1 MTIEKH
7 GNKWRVSEQINGKRF
22 RVSVDHKPTD
32 REARLLISEKM
43 ATDRVV
49 KCGKGSFLQYADKY
63 RSAKSNIISPSTIR
77 AYRSIMRNLSD
88 DFCSTQLAYISQER
102 IQVEINSYAA
112 THSPKSTRN
121 AHGFISAVLGLY
133 NPHLHISTTLPQ
145 KVKYEAVTPSEND
158 VQKILETVAG
168 TDYEIA
174 YRLGVYGM
182 RRGEICAITAA
193 DLDGNMLKINKSKVL
208 DENNSWVIK
217 PMPKTTDS
225 QREIY
230 IDDYVAELIRKNGDA
245 FPDHPN
251 RLNHHL
257 HRLQK
262 RLNLPAFRFH
272 DLRAY
277 YATLAHSMGIP
288 DKYIMANGG
297 WSSNRIMDRVYKR
310 TFAEKQAD
318 ANRMMAK
325 KLGESVGHDVGQ
337 N

>member
-22 RVSVDHKPTD
+22 RVSVDHKPST
-32 REARLLISEKM
+32 REATALIRERM
-43 ATDRVV
+43 ADDRTV
-49 KCGKGSFLQYADKY
+49 KCGKGSFLQYSDKY
-63 RSAKSNIISPSTIR
+63 INAKSNILSPSTIR
-77 AYRSIMRNLSD
+77 AYRSIIKNLSD
-88 DFCSTQLAYISQER
+88 DFCEMQLSAITQER
-102 IQVEINSYAA
+102 IQVEINNYAA

-133 NPHLHISTTLPQ
+133 RPQMHISTTLPQ

-158 VQKILETVAG
+158 VKQILEYVSG
-168 TDYEIA
+168 TEYEIA

-208 DENNSWVIK
+208 NENNTWVIK
-217 PMPKTTDS
+217 PLPKTTDS

-230 IDDYVAELIRKNGDA
+230 IDDYVASLIRERGEA

-310 TFAEKQAD
+310 TFAEMQAE
-318 ANRMMAK
+318 ANKAIADRLK
-325 KLGESVGHDVGQ
+325 P
-337 N
+337 

>member
-7 GNKWRVSEQINGKRF
+7 GNKWRISEQINGKRF

-32 REARLLISEKM
+32 REARLLLSEKM

-63 RSAKSNIISPSTIR
+63 ISAKSNIISPSTIR

-145 KVKYEAVTPSEND
+145 RVKYEAYTPSEDD
-158 VQKILETVAG
+158 VKKILTEVSG
-168 TDYEIA
+168 TKYEIA
-174 YRLGVYGM
+174 YRLGCYGM

-193 DLDGNMLKINKSKVL
+193 DLKGNMLTINKSMIYT
-208 DENNSWVIK
+208 DEGTWIIK
-217 PMPKTTDS
+217 PFPKTTES
-225 QREIY
+225 AREIY
-230 IDDYVAELIRKNGDA
+230 IDDYLANLIREQGQA
-245 FPDHPN
+245 YAEHPE
-251 RLNHHL
+251 RLSKHL
-257 HRLQK
+257 KIICRH
-262 RLNLPAFRFH
+262 NDIPEFRFH

-277 YATLAHSMGIP
+277 YATMAHALGIP

-318 ANRMMAK
+318 ANKMIADR
-325 KLGESVGHDVGQ
+325 LGASVGHDVGQ

>member
-22 RVSVDHKPTD
+22 RVSVDHKPST
-32 REARLLISEKM
+32 REATALIREKM
-43 ATDRVV
+43 ADDRTVR
-49 KCGKGSFLQYADKY
+49 CGKGSFLQYSDKY
-63 RSAKSNIISPSTIR
+63 ISAKSNILSPSTIR
-77 AYRSIMRNLSD
+77 AYRSIVKNLSD
-88 DFCSTQLAYISQER
+88 DFCEMQLSAITQER
-102 IQVEINSYAA
+102 IQVEINNYAA

-133 NPHLHISTTLPQ
+133 RPQMQISTTLPQ
-145 KVKYEAVTPSEND
+145 KVKYEAVTPSESD
-158 VQKILETVAG
+158 VKQILEYVSG
-168 TDYEIA
+168 TEYEIA

-182 RRGEICAITAA
+182 RRGEICAITAV

-208 DENNSWVIK
+208 NENNTWVIK
-217 PMPKTTDS
+217 PLPKTTES

-230 IDDYVAELIRKNGDA
+230 IDDYVAALIRERGEA
-245 FPDHPN
+245 FPGHPN

-310 TFAEKQAD
+310 TFAEMQAE
-318 ANRMMAK
+318 ANKAIADRLK
-325 KLGESVGHDVGQ
+325 P
-337 N
+337 